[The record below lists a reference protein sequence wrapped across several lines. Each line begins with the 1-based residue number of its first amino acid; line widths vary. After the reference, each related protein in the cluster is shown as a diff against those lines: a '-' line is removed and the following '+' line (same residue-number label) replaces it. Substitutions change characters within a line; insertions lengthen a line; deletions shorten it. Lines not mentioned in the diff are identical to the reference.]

1 MSDPL
6 AVDLSGDPQVQVEI
20 EKMQTLVEHASASHV
35 VRAAIR
41 YFSESSAE
49 YEREVYIRE
58 QLEFDQQR
66 PPSSSE
72 TLAEAQ
78 VSDPAAGYTEAEWR
92 TIAQAV
98 ILAPFNMTVNV
109 GKPGVAKTVRESAA
123 LANGANKLSKTKY
136 KHNALIQALLA
147 GRDLQKSISHENPTY
162 DETLT
167 RVKEAGEAV
176 DRVSGG
182 HEAREYK
189 QFLVDL
195 TQHVAE
201 AAGEGFM
208 GTGEKVSQAE
218 VDYISTLRSTLGLE

>member
-1 MSDPL
+1 MDNRL
-6 AVDLSGDPQVQVEI
+6 TVDLSGDPQLLAEI
-20 EKMQTLVEHASASHV
+20 EQMQGLVEHASPSQV

-58 QLEFDQQR
+58 QLEFDQER
-66 PPSSSE
+66 APGAEKRDTAPVPVPAFGYSE
-72 TLAEAQ
+72 
-78 VSDPAAGYTEAEWR
+78 DEWR
-92 TIAQAV
+92 TIAQV
-98 ILAPFNMTVNV
+98 VVLAPFNMTVNV

-123 LANGANKLSKTKY
+123 LANGASKLSKTKY
-136 KHNALIQALLA
+136 RHNALIQALLA
-147 GRDLQKSISHENPTY
+147 GEDLQKSISHQNPTY
-162 DETLT
+162 DETLVK
-167 RVKEAGEAV
+167 VKEAGEIV

-182 HEAREYK
+182 DEAREYK

-208 GTGEKVSQAE
+208 GTGKKVSKAE
-218 VDYISTLRSTLGLE
+218 VDYTRTLRSTLGLEE